1 MIERESFG
9 QDGLGNSVE
18 AITISNQN
26 DTRVK
31 IASLGATIVSF
42 ARRDKNGK
50 MQDIVLGYDDVS
62 DYLEQNEYYFGATVG
77 RNANRISGAKLTIG
91 GVEYTLEANSGG
103 NNLHSGSNGISHR
116 VWEVAETDE
125 KENTVTFQ
133 IFSGDLEQGFPGN
146 MTIRTTFRLTED
158 DALHI
163 SYEAVSDRD
172 TIANFT
178 NHSYFNLSG
187 HDSGYIGR
195 QKLKIYAD
203 EFTPLTQTGSI
214 PTGEI
219 RPVKG
224 TPLDFTEFKAF
235 DGEFDS
241 DYDQIVYVRGFDHN
255 FLLKNN
261 GKLELMAEA
270 VSEETGMHLYA
281 YTDCPGVQLY
291 TGNFI
296 KEHRGKAGAVY
307 KERHG
312 FCLEAQYVPDAPNQT
327 AFVTPL
333 LKAGDV
339 YRSETVYRLTL
350 DNI

>member
-18 AITISNQN
+18 AIIISNQN

-31 IASLGATIVSF
+31 IASLGATIASF

-50 MQDIVLGYDDVS
+50 MQDIVLGYDDAS

-125 KENTVTFQ
+125 KENSATFQ

-187 HDSGYIGR
+187 HDSGYIGQ

-235 DGEFDS
+235 DGEIDS

-281 YTDCPGVQLY
+281 YTDCPGVQL
-291 TGNFI
+291 
-296 KEHRGKAGAVY
+296 
-307 KERHG
+307 
-312 FCLEAQYVPDAPNQT
+312 
-327 AFVTPL
+327 
-333 LKAGDV
+333 
-339 YRSETVYRLTL
+339 
-350 DNI
+350 

>member
-50 MQDIVLGYDDVS
+50 MQDIVLGYDDAS

-125 KENTVTFQ
+125 KENSATFQ

-187 HDSGYIGR
+187 HDS
-195 QKLKIYAD
+195 
-203 EFTPLTQTGSI
+203 
-214 PTGEI
+214 
-219 RPVKG
+219 
-224 TPLDFTEFKAF
+224 
-235 DGEFDS
+235 
-241 DYDQIVYVRGFDHN
+241 
-255 FLLKNN
+255 
-261 GKLELMAEA
+261 
-270 VSEETGMHLYA
+270 
-281 YTDCPGVQLY
+281 
-291 TGNFI
+291 
-296 KEHRGKAGAVY
+296 
-307 KERHG
+307 
-312 FCLEAQYVPDAPNQT
+312 
-327 AFVTPL
+327 
-333 LKAGDV
+333 
-339 YRSETVYRLTL
+339 
-350 DNI
+350 